1 MRAAKRAYTLY
12 GVIKDGY
19 ECYVS
24 RTVAVDDLPIRALDD
39 TTFQVELKA
48 PASYFITLTAST
60 AFMPGLQGECR
71 EVWQRLGEYP

>member
-1 MRAAKRAYTLY
+1 MRGSETAYTLY

-60 AFMPGLQGECR
+60 AFWPGLQGR
-71 EVWQRLGEYP
+71 MSRSMATIG